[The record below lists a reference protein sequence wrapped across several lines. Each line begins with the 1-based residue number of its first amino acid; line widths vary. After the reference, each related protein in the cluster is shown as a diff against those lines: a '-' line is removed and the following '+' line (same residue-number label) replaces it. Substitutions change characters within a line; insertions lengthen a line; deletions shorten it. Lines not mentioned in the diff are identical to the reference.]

1 MSHKDNPAI
10 SLGLGNTRNDIYEGP
25 QAAILFEGVLARR
38 VVAHI
43 LDLIALFIICA
54 VLSVPFFIL
63 GILTLGLLF
72 LFYGLFIAA
81 IVLSYITLS
90 LGGENSATPGMRAM
104 QIELRTL
111 DGYRPSRSLAF
122 IHGFLFFAFQAVA
135 TPFILLFGLFNA
147 RGRLAHDFL
156 CGTVMVNT
164 PERIDRL
171 VRR

>member
-1 MSHKDNPAI
+1 MSHKDNPAFSL
-10 SLGLGNTRNDIYEGP
+10 SLGETRNDIYSGP
-25 QAAILFEGVLARR
+25 RAAILFDGVMARR
-38 VVAHI
+38 AVAHI
-43 LDLIALFIICA
+43 LDLMALFIIIA
-54 VLSVPFFIL
+54 VLSVPFFVL
-63 GILTLGLLF
+63 GLLTLGLLF
-72 LFYGLFIAA
+72 FFYGLFVAA

-122 IHGFLFFAFQAVA
+122 IHGFLFFAFLTVA
-135 TPFILLFGLFNA
+135 TPLILLFGLFNR

-164 PERIDRL
+164 SERIDLLSRN
-171 VRR
+171 